1 MLPSPAEKQ
10 ELLLQWLNGMPPV
23 EQERY
28 LGNRL
33 YLLVQVHHIRSL
45 SLTWSTSSAEGFTA
59 SVLQAVD
66 PAARVG
72 KLTGMLLEQDVDQIV
87 PLLFFPE
94 MVRDHARSSPQQSLA
109 HSPTRPVLRA
119 AAATG

>member
-1 MLPSPAEKQ
+1 MLPSPAEEQ

-94 MVRDHARSSPQQSLA
+94 MVRDHARSSPQQS
-109 HSPTRPVLRA
+109 PTRPVLRA